1 MARCPSR
8 SRSLLYWPYILLTF
22 LLFLIWVFVY
32 LVYCQLSGGS
42 QVEPAVLVFVCLC
55 CCALTCSSLLL
66 LLAAVTIYI
75 LGTLR
80 NCQNNRVDYQC
91 DEHKYEEVG
100 QDRHPELTSTSS
112 TSSIGPGPAFPPSL
126 PWRHFPIG
134 SSLPLSLVVTTGSA
148 GSSSGPLQSTDS
160 ETTYGF
166 TQSGL
171 KTTG

>member
-1 MARCPSR
+1 M
-8 SRSLLYWPYILLTF
+8 YWPYMLLTF
-22 LLFLIWVFVY
+22 LLFLIWLFVY
-32 LVYCQLSGGS
+32 IVHGQLSGDI

-66 LLAAVTIYI
+66 LLAAVTIYV

-80 NCQNNRVDYQC
+80 NCQTDRVEYKS
-91 DEHKYEEVG
+91 DEHRYEEVG
-100 QDRHPELTSTSS
+100 EDRYPELTSISS
-112 TSSIGPGPAFPPSL
+112 TSSIGPGPPPSL

-134 SSLPLSLVVTTGSA
+134 SPLSLSSVVTTGSA
-148 GSSSGPLQSTDS
+148 GPSSGPLQSACDNQS

-171 KTTG
+171 KATG